1 MTKTRTYLA
10 LAAVGLLALGGLA
23 TAAAQPGPGGADS
36 PSDDR
41 RGQRDERREQMEERR
56 NETQERRESMRE
68 AHDAWQDCKSA
79 SRGNASLNE
88 SSQRRCMGEKSF
100 FLNATH
106 ARREARALHG
116 AIGAI
121 ERQIGRLEARE
132 IALEQK
138 IASGNLTANET
149 EKAEAAIAKIDGHQ
163 ERLAEK
169 LEKLKARLGLLHDR
183 WQSVRDHVADRRQ
196 HEDDEEEDE
205 ETSSSS
211 SSSSASETSSSSSSS
226 SASETSSS
234 SSSSSA
240 SETSSSSSSSSPSS

>member
-1 MTKTRTYLA
+1 MTKTRMYLA
-10 LAAVGLLALGGLA
+10 LAAVGLLAVGGLA
-23 TAAAQPGPGGADS
+23 TTVAADSSSGPGDDDEG
-36 PSDDR
+36 DDR
-41 RGQRDERREQMEERR
+41 RGHRDERREKLEERR
-56 NETQERRESMRE
+56 NETRERHDKMRD
-68 AHDAWQDCKSA
+68 AHDAWQECKES

-88 SSQRRCMGEKSF
+88 SAQRRCMAEKSF

-138 IASGNLTANET
+138 VASGNLTANET
-149 EKAEAAIAKIDGHQ
+149 AKAEAAIAKIDDHQ

-169 LEKLKARLGLLHDR
+169 LEKLKARLAALHEK

-196 HEDDEEEDE
+196 HEDDEEEDDDE
-205 ETSSSS
+205 D
-211 SSSSASETSSSSSSS
+211 
-226 SASETSSS
+226 
-234 SSSSSA
+234 
-240 SETSSSSSSSSPSS
+240 SSSSSSPSSASSSSSAAA